1 MTSGVKKYVEW
12 LSRGKR
18 TGRVA
23 YVVRERH
30 LPMPLPGAEWQM
42 DARFNAAEAI
52 LTTPDLN
59 AVLSVAAKDGVA
71 VVFQNVK
78 LGVTLVQSSKNPRSN
93 AKRRPPS

>member
-1 MTSGVKKYVEW
+1 MTSGLKKYVEW

-18 TGRVA
+18 TGRAA
-23 YVVRERH
+23 YALRERH
-30 LPMPLPGAEWQM
+30 LPMPMPGAEWQV

-52 LTTPDLN
+52 LITPDLK
-59 AVLSVAAKDGVA
+59 AVLSVALKDGVA

-78 LGVTLVQSSKNPRSN
+78 LGVTLVQSNKTRRSN